1 MRLQELEEVNAEQ
14 DNTISAM
21 NDKIKKLNMEIE
33 TWKFRY
39 DALIEKFNR
48 EKATYFIRIAPS
60 IKLKI
65 FLLLIE
71 WNMNNINQSIV

>member
-21 NDKIKKLNMEIE
+21 NDKIKKLNTEIE

-39 DALIEKFNR
+39 DALIDKFNR
-48 EKATYFIRIAPS
+48 EKATYFS
-60 IKLKI
+60 NE
-65 FLLLIE
+65 LLY
-71 WNMNNINQSIV
+71 Q